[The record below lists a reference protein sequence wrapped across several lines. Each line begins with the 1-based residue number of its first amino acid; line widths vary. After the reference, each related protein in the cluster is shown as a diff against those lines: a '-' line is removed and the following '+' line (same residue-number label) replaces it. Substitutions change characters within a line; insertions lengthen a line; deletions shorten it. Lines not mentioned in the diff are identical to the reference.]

1 MGLPGGDESRW
12 QTRSPRHT
20 VVFAGRTTT
29 STIRL
34 LETLW
39 FFGSDDR
46 VRLRFTVNETSR
58 FSVGAREVLGAA
70 GVRRLIP
77 WPQLRR
83 TRYGLLVSAS
93 ENLDFHEL
101 HSDQRVLVLPHGIG
115 FNKIVPS
122 ADGPRLAGLPPVAAL
137 RTGRVKVVLAH
148 PDQHRQLVAACPE
161 IDGHTVVT
169 GDPTFDRLRASRRL
183 AEHYRHDLGAGD
195 RRVVFLSS
203 TWGEGSQLG
212 RARNLATRLLGTLPA
227 DRYQVVMAVHPNVWV
242 EHDIDVHRWLR
253 HAVKAGLVLLPP
265 ERGWHAAL
273 VAADL
278 VIGDHGS
285 ISLYAAAL
293 DKPLLLTGY
302 GDEVVPGTP
311 VDRLGRLAR
320 RLDHDV
326 DLRKQ
331 VDAAVAEHDPGRLA
345 PITGQVFAHV
355 GDATTRLRDELYREL
370 DLAPREGLELPRVP
384 DARPDIEPVT
394 AFNVLAEFTEPDML
408 TIDRFPQ
415 AAAPRAADQH
425 LAVREDESDLR
436 IAESASVL
444 IRAEV
449 MDDPA
454 AWAARNLAVHGALV
468 VAAATPTGCHAM
480 IRDGRRVEVAGALDP
495 MLLASA
501 VYACVLAGRPLAGE
515 LVVAGHRVCLA
526 ELGP

>member
-1 MGLPGGDESRW
+1 
-12 QTRSPRHT
+12 
-20 VVFAGRTTT
+20 VFAGRTTT

-34 LETLW
+34 LETVW

-46 VRLRFTVNETSR
+46 VRLRFTVNDTSR

-77 WPQLRR
+77 WPAIRE

-101 HSDQRVLVLPHGIG
+101 HDDQRVIVLPHGIG

-169 GDPTFDRLRASRRL
+169 GDPTFDRLRASLRL
-183 AEHYRHDLGAGD
+183 AEHYRRDLGTGD
-195 RRVVFLSS
+195 RRLVFLSS
-203 TWGEGSQLG
+203 TWGEDSQLG
-212 RARNLATRLLGTLPA
+212 RARDLATRLLGTLPA
-227 DRYQVVMAVHPNVWV
+227 DRYQVVMAVHPNVWA
-242 EHDIDVHRWLR
+242 EHDIDVRRWLH

-273 VAADL
+273 VAAHV

-285 ISLYAAAL
+285 VSLYSAAL
-293 DKPLLLTGY
+293 GKPLLLTGY
-302 GDEVVPGTP
+302 GDEVVPDTP
-311 VDRLGRLAR
+311 IDLLGRLAK
-320 RLDHDV
+320 RLDHGR
-326 DLRKQ
+326 DLRNQ
-331 VDAAVAEHDPGRLA
+331 IDEAVAEHDPTLFA
-345 PITGQVFAHV
+345 PIAGQVFAHV
-355 GDATTRLRDELYREL
+355 GDSTALLRDVLYREL
-370 DLAPREGLELPRVP
+370 DLEPRERLELPRVP
-384 DARPDIEPVT
+384 DARPDLEPVT
-394 AFNVLAEFTEPDML
+394 AFNVRAEFTGPDML
-408 TIDRFPQ
+408 SIDRFPR
-415 AAAPRAADQH
+415 AAATRSADQH
-425 LAVREDESDLR
+425 LAVREDESDLGL
-436 IAESASVL
+436 AECASVL
-444 IRAEV
+444 VRTEV
-449 MDDPA
+449 MGDPA
-454 AWAARNLAVHGALV
+454 AWAARSLDLHGALV

-480 IRDGRRVEVAGALDP
+480 IRGGRRVEVTGALDP

-501 VYACVLAGRPLAGE
+501 VYARVLANGPLTGE
-515 LVVAGHRVCLA
+515 LTVAGQRVSLA